1 MTAPSRACRPDSTPA
16 LSRLLAE
23 SALSRSAL
31 ACCGVPLALIDATGR
46 GGASVTYV
54 NAAFQAFFGYTEAE
68 AVGRPI
74 SRLVFRDDEALVQR
88 LLADAPRRWELGA
101 WTKTGE
107 GRPVEAMLAAL
118 RDSTGKTTHW
128 VLAFSDRTEIE
139 KLRAEVES
147 LKAVAAASL
156 NLRLEPL
163 PEPTGRAEQPRIEV
177 APADELYADRQPGGV
192 LQQR

>member
-1 MTAPSRACRPDSTPA
+1 MTTLPRACRPDSTPA
-16 LSRLLAE
+16 LTRLLAE

-31 ACCGVPLALIDATGR
+31 AGCGVPLALIDATGR
-46 GGASVTYV
+46 TASVTYV
-54 NAAFQAFFGYTEAE
+54 NAAFQAFFGYSEAE

-74 SRLVFRDDEALVQR
+74 ARLVFRDDEPLVQR

-101 WTKTGE
+101 WTKGGE

-118 RDSTGKTTHW
+118 RDSAGKTTHW

-139 KLRAEVES
+139 RLRAEVES

-156 NLRLEPL
+156 NLRLEAL
-163 PEPTGRAEQPRIEV
+163 PEPAGRAEQPRIEV
-177 APADELYADRQPGGV
+177 SPADELYADRQPGGI